1 MDETKTCS
9 QCGRELPIDR
19 FKIGKGGERVSVCCD
34 CIRAKRRTNSPPPP
48 TATYNDP
55 QFDGQSIGDVFR
67 LMGRAKRWLE
77 SRGCVIRLE
86 GEYTE
91 TKTHKLKY

>member
-34 CIRAKRRTNSPPPP
+34 CIRAKRRTNSPPP
-48 TATYNDP
+48 
-55 QFDGQSIGDVFR
+55 DGNI
-67 LMGRAKRWLE
+67 
-77 SRGCVIRLE
+77 
-86 GEYTE
+86 
-91 TKTHKLKY
+91 